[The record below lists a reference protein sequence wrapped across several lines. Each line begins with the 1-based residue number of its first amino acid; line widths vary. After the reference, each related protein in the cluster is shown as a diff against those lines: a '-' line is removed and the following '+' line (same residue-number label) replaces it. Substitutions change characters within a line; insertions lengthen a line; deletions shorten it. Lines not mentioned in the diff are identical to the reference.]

1 MVLDSLDDSH
11 CLQGRLV
18 AITEDMIPQEPD
30 EQDRAFLAS
39 VLEDTQLHALL
50 EVIHAQF
57 TPQSNPLIKLAC
69 YSLVSA
75 LRPHFQSSNQPVE
88 GTTERRSSAL
98 QGPNWLAKGHISFR
112 RCL

>member
-18 AITEDMIPQEPD
+18 AITEDMIPHEPD

-50 EVIHAQF
+50 EVSHHQLFPSGAK
-57 TPQSNPLIKLAC
+57 PLRKCL
-69 YSLVSA
+69 LVAA
-75 LRPHFQSSNQPVE
+75 LRPHLQSSNQPFE
-88 GTTERRSSAL
+88 GATERRSSAL
-98 QGPNWLAKGHISFR
+98 QGPN
-112 RCL
+112 

>member
-18 AITEDMIPQEPD
+18 AIIDDMAPQEPD

-50 EVIHAQF
+50 EV
-57 TPQSNPLIKLAC
+57 SSIKIL
-69 YSLVSA
+69 
-75 LRPHFQSSNQPVE
+75 
-88 GTTERRSSAL
+88 T
-98 QGPNWLAKGHISFR
+98 
-112 RCL
+112 